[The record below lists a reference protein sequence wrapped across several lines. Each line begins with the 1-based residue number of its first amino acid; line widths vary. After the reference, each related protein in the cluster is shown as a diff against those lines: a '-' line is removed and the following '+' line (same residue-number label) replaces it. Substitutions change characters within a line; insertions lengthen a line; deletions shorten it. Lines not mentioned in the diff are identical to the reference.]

1 MYGMAWWQVMLH
13 GDVVGD
19 VLHCGRCYG
28 TCCTYPFTLSYTQ
41 VMWYMLHGE
50 RPLLGTVEKDFVSA
64 AENHIALRP
73 SLGDV
78 TFLPFKAL
86 MEKCWEPDAL
96 GRLTAADAV
105 CPQFACSSPPCVAC

>member
-1 MYGMAWWQVMLH
+1 
-13 GDVVGD
+13 
-19 VLHCGRCYG
+19 
-28 TCCTYPFTLSYTQ
+28 
-41 VMWYMLHGE
+41 MLHGE

-105 CPQFACSSPPCVAC
+105 CPQFACSSPPCVACWFAASVACDAIKCDGACDTMA